1 MKYLKIFIFFL
12 LIFSPIFFVGSLR
25 EYRIFKQGEKYFA
38 EKEYDKAVEIFGSLS
53 GEKSKYNKN
62 ISLYMADKEITEGKE
77 VEELVNQAN
86 KLYREKKYEDAKKI
100 YWQGILLSDDKSI
113 KRNYERTLL
122 MLEKESK
129 SNNSEKNKKD
139 DNKKQN
145 KQDKQDKKD
154 GINKNEDKNFDNTNE
169 NSRNNKENNKEN
181 RKNNQESEDTNNNK
195 DMKEKSSKSDKENGV
210 NEKNSIN
217 SDKNQKNN
225 EESQTEKK
233 SDKGNISENEKKENQ
248 EKETTKEKANENDL
262 GKDEITNYLEMLSNL
277 EKQDLKNNYRTI
289 RKGDNN
295 EQTKNW

>member
-100 YWQGILLSDDKSI
+100 YWQGILLSDEKSI

-129 SNNSEKNKKD
+129 SNNNEKNKKD

-169 NSRNNKENNKEN
+169 NSRNNKEN

-248 EKETTKEKANENDL
+248 EQETTKEKANENDL
-262 GKDEITNYLEMLSNL
+262 GKDEITSYLEMLSNL

>member
-100 YWQGILLSDDKSI
+100 YWQGILLSDEKSI

-169 NSRNNKENNKEN
+169 NSRNNKEN